1 VSGFDPNDPPSAA
14 ELVEAVREFL
24 EREVMGATEG
34 SVRFHTRV
42 AANVL
47 AMVERELHDGRRFEA
62 DHAARLATL
71 GVASEAELAAAI
83 RAGELDDRI
92 DSVRSVVQATVLDKV
107 RVANPGYLDP
117 ADAAV
122 ITEAQDS
129 D

>member
-1 VSGFDPNDPPSAA
+1 MSGFDPNDPPSAA

-24 EREVMGATEG
+24 EHEVMGATEG

-47 AMVERELHDGRRFEA
+47 AMVERELRDGRRLET
-62 DHAARLATL
+62 DHATRLASL
-71 GVASEAELAAAI
+71 GVASEADLAAAI
-83 RAGELDDRI
+83 RAGQLDDRL
-92 DSVRSVVQATVLDKV
+92 DVVRAVVQATVLDKV

-117 ADAAV
+117 DDADPTSAA
-122 ITEAQDS
+122 DG